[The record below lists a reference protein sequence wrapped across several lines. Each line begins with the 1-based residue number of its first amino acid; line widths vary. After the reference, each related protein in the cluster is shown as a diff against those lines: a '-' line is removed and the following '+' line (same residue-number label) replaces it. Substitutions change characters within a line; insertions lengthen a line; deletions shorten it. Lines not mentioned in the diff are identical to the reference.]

1 MYRESIR
8 ELPKRRTV
16 NRILNLAIPLVVLL
30 GACNGNGES
39 GIVKDDW
46 RRTAPEQAPWTLEIP
61 PGWSTSTVEF
71 DPGPRGM
78 VGKVISTG
86 VATTSF
92 HPDGKPPQPHSTGS
106 ASKELGEDGA
116 VVLIRA
122 MSPPKSDEVWDPPAG
137 AELER
142 REPSR
147 WHEDFANPGWLSRE
161 RKLCVGSA
169 CVSVLEWH
177 APEASEDDIER
188 MSLIASSIRM
198 ATE

>member
-1 MYRESIR
+1 
-8 ELPKRRTV
+8 V
-16 NRILNLAIPLVVLL
+16 NRILNRAVALVLFL
-30 GACNGNGES
+30 GACTGDKDA
-39 GIVKDDW
+39 GISTDDW
-46 RRTAPEQAPWTLEIP
+46 RSIAPEQAPWTLEVP

-78 VGKVISTG
+78 VGKMISTG

-92 HPDGKPPQPHSTGS
+92 QPDGKPPQPHSTGG
-106 ASKELGEDGA
+106 ASEELGEDGA

-122 MSPPKSDEVWDPPAG
+122 MSPPRSDDVWGPPVG

-142 REPSR
+142 RDPSR

-161 RKLCVGSA
+161 RKLCAGSA

-177 APEASEDDIER
+177 APEAPEDNIGR